1 MGILKKLRAY
11 FFAGVLVMAPIAVTI
26 ALALWFIEFVD
37 SHIVPLIPGHW
48 NPNTYIQDYFG
59 IKLSVPGVGVVVLV
73 VVITLIGALTAGF
86 LGRFL
91 VRTGENVVARMPV
104 VRSIYSASK
113 QILETVFRDQSE
125 AFREAVL
132 VEYPRRDL
140 WTIGFITGR
149 TTGEVQQK
157 TSDEVV
163 NVYVPTTPNP
173 TSGFLLYVPE
183 KDLIPLDM
191 PVDEAVKMVIS
202 VGMVTPHYN
211 PNTGRPIKSS
221 DDDLQELAKERKET
235 VIQSE
240 D

>member
-1 MGILKKLRAY
+1 MRELAPQFLPAS
-11 FFAGVLVMAPIAVTI
+11 LVRPRHKYARPHPAFQIAVAHTQNSS
-26 ALALWFIEFVD
+26 E
-37 SHIVPLIPGHW
+37 
-48 NPNTYIQDYFG
+48 
-59 IKLSVPGVGVVVLV
+59 
-73 VVITLIGALTAGF
+73 
-86 LGRFL
+86 
-91 VRTGENVVARMPV
+91 
-104 VRSIYSASK
+104 
-113 QILETVFRDQSE
+113 ILETVFRDQSE

-149 TTGEVQQK
+149 TTGEVQHK

-211 PNTGRPIKSS
+211 PNSGRSIKSS
-221 DDDLQELAKERKET
+221 DDDLQVLDKERKET